1 MNGGRKLIRLDG
13 TFPIEFK
20 SALPIVQISPALYV
34 AAIRS

>member
-1 MNGGRKLIRLDG
+1 MNGGRKLVRLDG

-20 SALPIVQISPALYV
+20 QVLPIVQISPALYI